1 MVDNDDEPEL
11 ELEDECDGLVA
22 PELGA
27 ADDQVRVQR
36 LGLGL
41 GLGGL
46 NIPWER
52 SDTTE
57 TERGY

>member
-1 MVDNDDEPEL
+1 MVDNDDELEL

-36 LGLGL
+36 VRVRARTRARARARARFLGLDG
-41 GLGGL
+41 
-46 NIPWER
+46 E
-52 SDTTE
+52 
-57 TERGY
+57 